1 MVGTCLLALLY
12 ISLCYSIE
20 SRWPHMK
27 HSPLTPAAQFEL
39 PDAAL
44 SWITLPSIPRGRYQL
59 YAGVPLKSIIKQLVK
74 QLVNQK

>member
-1 MVGTCLLALLY
+1 
-12 ISLCYSIE
+12 
-20 SRWPHMK
+20 MK